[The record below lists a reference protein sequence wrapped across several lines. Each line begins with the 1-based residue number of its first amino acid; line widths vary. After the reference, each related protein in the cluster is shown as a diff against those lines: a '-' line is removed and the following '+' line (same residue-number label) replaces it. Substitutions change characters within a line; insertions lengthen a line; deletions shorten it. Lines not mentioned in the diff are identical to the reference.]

1 MHVILNLLSGVALL
15 AFAIHV
21 TKKGVLRAFGYNI
34 NASIKRALD
43 SRLWPLR
50 AMLSGVFTTF
60 LVQSSNATALLV
72 SSFLSKGL
80 ISLSPALVIMLGAD
94 LGTALI
100 ARVLTLDISVI
111 QPVFLLTGSFFYLYS
126 KKTLSGR
133 IGFILIGLGLILLSL
148 SLIMEAAR
156 PVLENEATK
165 TILQTVN
172 GILPAAFIFGAVL
185 AIICYSSLAAVILT
199 ALSASSGILDLHT
212 ALIVVV
218 GANLGSCVLE
228 IIGSIS
234 CGVQAKRVMLGNT
247 MFKTTITLTLLPFL
261 ESVSGYMILLDS
273 TMDAILW
280 FHVLFNL
287 CVCVLLMPFVSIYA
301 RLLQYILPDPKDT
314 HDIKKPKYLDSAA
327 LETPSLA
334 ISNAIRET
342 IRLGGYLHEMLYLL
356 SQSIE
361 SKQEMH
367 LSASE
372 KSKHIEALGN
382 EIKKYIN
389 DIEFENDEHLTLKW
403 HQTLASVIHCMQASE
418 IILRTIIEVEQLNA
432 NPQDSIP
439 QCSRSDLLSL
449 THVLNEDLSFALNAF
464 MTGSK
469 EDEAMVMLRREEYK
483 ALIEKYS
490 LSQLTFLTH
499 NSSSS
504 ADISAFVMM
513 LLSQLRQLDNV
524 FCSIA
529 VSGFA
534 RKTFKHH
541 FDTKTLDNK
550 KP

>member
-50 AMLSGVFTTF
+50 AMFSGVFTTF

-199 ALSASSGILDLHT
+199 SLSASSGILDLHT

-261 ESVSGYMILLDS
+261 ERVSGYMMLLDS

-301 RLLQYILPDPKDT
+301 RLLQYILQIPKI
-314 HDIKKPKYLDSAA
+314 HMILKSQNILIALLLRPHLLPYPMPYARPYVLAA
-327 LETPSLA
+327 ICTKCSICSHRVLRASRRCILA
-334 ISNAIRET
+334 
-342 IRLGGYLHEMLYLL
+342 LL
-356 SQSIE
+356 KNQ
-361 SKQEMH
+361 
-367 LSASE
+367 
-372 KSKHIEALGN
+372 N
-382 EIKKYIN
+382 
-389 DIEFENDEHLTLKW
+389 
-403 HQTLASVIHCMQASE
+403 
-418 IILRTIIEVEQLNA
+418 ILR
-432 NPQDSIP
+432 
-439 QCSRSDLLSL
+439 LL
-449 THVLNEDLSFALNAF
+449 
-464 MTGSK
+464 
-469 EDEAMVMLRREEYK
+469 AMRLK
-483 ALIEKYS
+483 NI
-490 LSQLTFLTH
+490 
-499 NSSSS
+499 
-504 ADISAFVMM
+504 
-513 LLSQLRQLDNV
+513 
-524 FCSIA
+524 
-529 VSGFA
+529 
-534 RKTFKHH
+534 
-541 FDTKTLDNK
+541 
-550 KP
+550 